1 MFIIHKNKPD
11 REIIPF
17 PVIVIIGGDG
27 GKGEGTG
34 GKGEGKGGKGEG
46 KGGKGEGKG
55 EEGGEGIHVLCY
67 NIVFPIIFL

>member
-17 PVIVIIGGDG
+17 PVIVIIGGD
-27 GKGEGTG
+27 G